1 MTRPVRTTGQDPNDE
16 PASVLLERI
25 RAARAAEGGKRG
37 RGRPAKAKADSSGDG
52 AEVKRRARPPGAH
65 AQADAERAEPKRRG
79 RPSKVREAVSE
90 PDAQPAAVAEAV
102 EVSAAARGQGRPPGA
117 GIPQASSFEDA
128 LRRLEEQRLAQTQG
142 TRQVELFG
150 DTED

>member
-1 MTRPVRTTGQDPNDE
+1 M
-16 PASVLLERI
+16 
-25 RAARAAEGGKRG
+25 
-37 RGRPAKAKADSSGDG
+37 
-52 AEVKRRARPPGAH
+52 
-65 AQADAERAEPKRRG
+65 KRRG
-79 RPSKVREAVSE
+79 RPPGANSQAGAEGAEPRRRGRPPKVREAVSE
-90 PDAQPAAVAEAV
+90 PDAQPAAVPEAV
-102 EVSAAARGQGRPPGA
+102 EADAAPRGQGRPPGA

>member
-1 MTRPVRTTGQDPNDE
+1 M
-16 PASVLLERI
+16 
-25 RAARAAEGGKRG
+25 
-37 RGRPAKAKADSSGDG
+37 
-52 AEVKRRARPPGAH
+52 
-65 AQADAERAEPKRRG
+65 
-79 RPSKVREAVSE
+79 
-90 PDAQPAAVAEAV
+90 AEAV